1 MYTISSKIY
10 TKITFM
16 PEKLTDKQQQVFDYI
31 YEYIEKHGVSP
42 TLDEIRG
49 FIGVAS
55 IRTAAQYLES
65 LERKGL
71 LRRERNA
78 RRNIRLI
85 DQNSAAE
92 QLVSVPVF
100 GNVGCGTPSVLTE
113 RIFDEFVSVSNALVK
128 KINKENL
135 FVIRAVGNSMLD
147 AGVHDGDFVLVERTE
162 DVQTGDLVV
171 TIIEETA
178 VLKRL
183 TITPNAIILDPVTSD
198 KSYPRI
204 IMSRDFQIFGKMI
217 DVIQAGASNE
227 MQVVPVE

>member
-1 MYTISSKIY
+1 
-10 TKITFM
+10 M
-16 PEKLTDKQQQVFDYI
+16 PEKLTERQEKVLDYI
-31 YEYIEKHGVSP
+31 HKYIENKGFSP
-42 TLDEIRG
+42 TLDEIRQY
-49 FIGVAS
+49 IGVAS

-78 RRNIRLI
+78 KRNIRLI
-85 DQNSAAE
+85 DPDAQEE

-135 FVIRAVGNSMLD
+135 FVIRAVGSSMLD
-147 AGVHDGDFVLVERTE
+147 AGVRDGDFVLVEKTE
-162 DVQTGDLVV
+162 DVRTGDLVI
-171 TIIEETA
+171 TIIEDTA

-183 TITPNAIILDPVTSD
+183 TITSNAIILDPMNAD
-198 KSYPRI
+198 GKYPRI

-217 DVIQAGASNE
+217 DVIKAGASDE
-227 MQVVPVE
+227 LQVVPTE

>member
-1 MYTISSKIY
+1 
-10 TKITFM
+10 M
-16 PEKLTDKQQQVFDYI
+16 PEKLTQLQEKVLDYI
-31 YEYIEKHGVSP
+31 HSYIEKKGFSP
-42 TLDEIRG
+42 TLDEIRQY
-49 FIGVAS
+49 IGVAS
-55 IRTAAQYLES
+55 IRTAAQHLES
-65 LERKGL
+65 LERKGF

-78 RRNIRLI
+78 KRNIRLI
-85 DQNSAAE
+85 NQDATEE
-92 QLVSVPVF
+92 QLLSVPVF

-147 AGVHDGDFVLVERTE
+147 AGVRDGDFVLVEKTE
-162 DVQTGDLVV
+162 DVRTGDMVV

-217 DVIQAGASNE
+217 DVIQASPSDLL
-227 MQVVPVE
+227 QVVPME

>member
-1 MYTISSKIY
+1 
-10 TKITFM
+10 M
-16 PEKLTDKQQQVFDYI
+16 PEKLSDGQQKVFDFI
-31 YEYIEKHGVSP
+31 HEYTQNKGVSP
-42 TLDEIRG
+42 TLDEIRRY
-49 FIGVAS
+49 IGVAS
-55 IRTAAQYLES
+55 IRTAAQYLEA
-65 LERKGL
+65 LERKGFV
-71 LRRERNA
+71 RRERNA
-78 RRNIRLI
+78 RRNIRI
-85 DQNSAAE
+85 VDQNGVEE

-113 RIFDEFVSVSNALVK
+113 RIFDEFVSVSNALVR

-147 AGVHDGDFVLVERTE
+147 AGVRDGDFVLVEKTE
-162 DVQTGDLVV
+162 DVRTGDMVI
-171 TIIEETA
+171 TIIDDTA

-217 DVIQAGASNE
+217 DVIKVGASDE
-227 MQVVPVE
+227 MQVVPMA